1 MQLARKGGLAD
12 SLYLPTAKYT
22 VDIDDFLLP
31 LYFAARALFVLRAAP
46 ENTKLAQN

>member
-22 VDIDDFLLP
+22 VDIDDFFSPYTLQHEP
-31 LYFAARALFVLRAAP
+31 FFVLRAAP
-46 ENTKLAQN
+46 ENTELAQN